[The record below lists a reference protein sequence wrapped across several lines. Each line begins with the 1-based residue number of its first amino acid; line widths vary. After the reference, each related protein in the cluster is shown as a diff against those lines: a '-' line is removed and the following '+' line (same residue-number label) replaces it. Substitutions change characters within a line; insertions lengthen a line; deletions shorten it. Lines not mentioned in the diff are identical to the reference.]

1 MANFPLFFLSLSL
14 SPFFLP
20 PPSLSVS
27 LRLSSSVKGH
37 EWPCAENA
45 DGVFRDM
52 GEGGGGGGGEG
63 EGDGRRVYGVVRTF
77 IGKGFRL
84 LGYWYRLGG
93 LSGGGHG

>member
-20 PPSLSVS
+20 PSLS

-52 GEGGGGGGGEG
+52 GEGGEGGGGG
-63 EGDGRRVYGVVRTF
+63 RPP
-77 IGKGFRL
+77 RL
-84 LGYWYRLGG
+84 WGC
-93 LSGGGHG
+93 

>member
-52 GEGGGGGGGEG
+52 GEGGEGG
-63 EGDGRRVYGVVRTF
+63 RPP
-77 IGKGFRL
+77 RL
-84 LGYWYRLGG
+84 WGC
-93 LSGGGHG
+93 